1 MTKNGQERIS
11 KSIRYA
17 VYGLA
22 GAGAVAL
29 IVGLVTFAT
38 PRPAVA
44 LPAYAQQTHLA
55 CGRCHVNPA
64 GGGQRTAFGNAFLA
78 NGHKLSSS
86 AGSKKAS
93 GKGAPSSPPVVA
105 PSAAIELD
113 YAQAQAWSL
122 RRPYYSHFLYN
133 SCDYSN
139 CTVGQ

>member
-1 MTKNGQERIS
+1 MTKSGQEHIS
-11 KSIRYA
+11 KSIPYA
-17 VYGLA
+17 VCGLA

-29 IVGLVTFAT
+29 LVGLVTFAA

-55 CGRCHVNPA
+55 CGRCHVSPA

-93 GKGAPSSPPVVA
+93 GQGAASSPAAVA
-105 PSAAIELD
+105 PPSPTVDLD

-122 RRPYYSHFLYN
+122 DRPYYSHFLF
-133 SCDYSN
+133 
-139 CTVGQ
+139 GPAR